1 MADFKHHLSLP
12 DSGWLRLLVETF
24 WGLDSHQSTTGFRIV
39 ADRKKLS
46 IVFLV
51 RGLWDPQREGVLEV
65 TGPGLSLQE
74 LLGLSLQK
82 PLHVKR
88 WFGPMWKA

>member
-1 MADFKHHLSLP
+1 MKFSGVWILTKVQLVSASL
-12 DSGWLRLLVETF
+12 LIKRN
-24 WGLDSHQSTTGFRIV
+24 
-39 ADRKKLS
+39 LS

-65 TGPGLSLQE
+65 TGPGLSLQD

-88 WFGPMWKA
+88 RFGPMWEA